1 MKLLPKTLALLSLVA
16 VAPVGV
22 AVAAL
27 LEVNKDAVVS
37 TERTL
42 QVSIVSEVAAGS
54 VGAVL
59 DARSDAQ
66 AVAFALAEAAREK
79 GDGGLVAV
87 RAILATRT
95 SIDAARFEVPSAK
108 VSTVFKKSDAV
119 GAEPPTSTPAAR
131 EEADRSGVGFAI
143 VDRGLGALVVPIPRG
158 GDGASGYVTV
168 PVDLAALNVTLDG
181 LAGRFRDGGAK
192 LVVLDADR
200 KIVASDS
207 GSGLLVGGDGAALPV
222 LARLGPGVLANPAAV
237 VSEHAVGGEKMV
249 GVVKPVPE
257 LSWAVAVWRP
267 EARAYAALAA
277 MKQKGLLAAA
287 GALLLALLAS
297 VAAAGRVT
305 SPVLAL
311 SRLAKV
317 IGARRWRDVKVEGLP
332 RDELGELG
340 ADLGKMAHELEASE
354 EKIAEEARLRGDL
367 SRFLSKEL
375 VTQIVEGKHSL
386 ALGGARAQVTVLFA
400 DVVSFTPLAESR
412 PPEEVVALLN
422 ELFSLLTEIVFR
434 HQGTVDKF
442 IGDCLMAVW
451 GAPVPAPDHAARAV
465 AAAED
470 MLRFLENAAAT
481 WEQKYGVV
489 VKLAIGI
496 NSGEAIVGNVGSDK
510 RMEYTVIGDTV
521 NIAARLEQIAA
532 PNQVLVAGE
541 TARLAGDAFELVP
554 VGARKL
560 TGKVEEIEV
569 YALDQG

>member
-1 MKLLPKTLALLSLVA
+1 MKLLPKTIALLSVLTL
-16 VAPVGV
+16 APVGL
-22 AVAAL
+22 AVVAL
-27 LEVNKDAVVS
+27 LDVNREAVVS

-59 DARSDAQ
+59 DARADAQ
-66 AVAFALAEAAREK
+66 AVAFALGEAAREK

-95 SIDAARFEVPSAK
+95 SIDAARFEVPTAK

-119 GAEPPTSTPAAR
+119 GAEPPSSTEGAR
-131 EEADRSGVGFAI
+131 AEADKSGVGFAI
-143 VDRGLGALVVPIPRG
+143 VGRGLGALVVPIPKR

-181 LAGRFRDGGAK
+181 LAARFRDGGAK

-200 KIVASDS
+200 KIVATDS
-207 GSGLLVGGDGAALPV
+207 GSGLTVGADGASLPI
-222 LARLGPGVLANPAAV
+222 LTRLGPGSLANPAAV
-237 VSEHAVGGEKMV
+237 VSEHAERGERMV

-257 LSWAVAVWRP
+257 LSWAVALWRP
-267 EARAYAALAA
+267 ESRAYAALAA
-277 MKQKGLLAAA
+277 MKQKGLFAGV
-287 GALLLALLAS
+287 GALLLALVAS
-297 VAAAGRVT
+297 VLSAGRIT

-311 SRLAKV
+311 SRVAKV
-317 IGARRWRDVKVEGLP
+317 IGARRWRDVKIEGLP

-340 ADLGKMAHELEASE
+340 DELGKMAHELEASE

-367 SRFLSKEL
+367 SRFLSKDL

-386 ALGGARAQVTVLFA
+386 SLGGSRAKVSVLFA

-434 HQGTVDKF
+434 HDGTVDKF

-451 GAPVPAPDHAARAV
+451 GAPVPVDDHAARAV

-470 MLRFLENAAAT
+470 MLRFLENASET
-481 WEQKYGVV
+481 WEKKYGVV

-532 PNQVLVAGE
+532 PNQILVAGE
-541 TARLAGDAFELVP
+541 TARLAGDGFDLVP

-560 TGKVEEIEV
+560 TGKVEEV
-569 YALDQG
+569 QVFALDQG

>member
-1 MKLLPKTLALLSLVA
+1 MKLLPKTIALLSVVA
-16 VAPVGV
+16 VGPVSL

-27 LEVNKDAVVS
+27 LEVNREAVVS

-59 DARSDAQ
+59 DARADAQ

-79 GDGGLVAV
+79 GDGGLLAV

-119 GAEPPTSTPAAR
+119 GAEPPASTEAAR
-131 EEADRSGVGFAI
+131 AEADRSGVGFSI
-143 VDRGLGALVVPIPRG
+143 VQKGLGALVVPIPRR

-168 PVDLAALNVTLDG
+168 PVDLASLNVTLDG
-181 LAGRFRDGGAK
+181 LAGRLRDGGAR

-200 KIVASDS
+200 RVVATDS
-207 GSGLLVGGDGAALPV
+207 SSGFTVGADGVSLPI
-222 LARLGPGVLANPAAV
+222 LARLGPGALANPAAV
-237 VSEHAVGGEKMV
+237 VSEHVEKGERMV
-249 GVVKPVPE
+249 GVIKPVPE
-257 LSWAVAVWRP
+257 LSWAVALWRP
-267 EARAYAALAA
+267 ESRAYAALTA
-277 MKQKGLLAAA
+277 MKQKGLLAGA
-287 GALLLALLAS
+287 GALLLALVAS
-297 VAAAGRVT
+297 VASAGRIT
-305 SPVLAL
+305 SPVLTL
-311 SRLAKV
+311 SRLAKL
-317 IGARRWRDVKVEGLP
+317 IGARRWRDVKVDGLP
-332 RDELGELG
+332 RDEIGELG
-340 ADLGKMAHELEASE
+340 DDLGKMAHDLEASE

-386 ALGGARAQVTVLFA
+386 ALGGTRAQVTVLFA

-434 HQGTVDKF
+434 HGGTVDKF

-451 GAPVPAPDHAARAV
+451 GAPVPSDDHAARAV

-470 MLRFLENAAAT
+470 MLRFLENASET

-489 VKLAIGI
+489 VRLAIGI

-521 NIAARLEQIAA
+521 NVAARLEQIAA
-532 PNQVLVAGE
+532 PNQILVAGE
-541 TARLAGDAFELVP
+541 TARLAGDAVDLVA
-554 VGARKL
+554 VGTRRL
-560 TGKVEEIEV
+560 TGKIEEIQV
-569 YALDQG
+569 FAVDSG